1 MGAPKQ
7 AQRLCPH
14 AAPRLPTAAATFP
27 FPPDASNATVHAV
40 RGPLRYY
47 HYGLDG
53 VRNHGWGC
61 GYRTVQT
68 MLSWLQPDEPPPDIS
83 TIQRLLKHAQ
93 PNAYPGETGWI
104 GVADAVIILDVL
116 HRAPMRVRRLASG
129 REAAALLPELAAHF
143 DAGDAHAISQLLLL
157 NVTFFCV

>member
-7 AQRLCPH
+7 AQPLCPH
-14 AAPRLPTAAATFP
+14 AAPRLPTAAAPFP
-27 FPPDASNATVHAV
+27 FPPDASNATVHSV

-53 VRNHGWGC
+53 VRDHGWGC

-93 PNAYPGETGWI
+93 PNAYPGDTGTHFSHMSHTPFPHI
-104 GVADAVIILDVL
+104 SEFDSLKTSRND
-116 HRAPMRVRRLASG
+116 PRLT
-129 REAAALLPELAAHF
+129 R
-143 DAGDAHAISQLLLL
+143 
-157 NVTFFCV
+157 